1 MLSDVITHT
10 LFQVGGLP
18 QAELNQLELQFLLL
32 NNFDL
37 VISSDEMQRY
47 AETLFKYSDS
57 HAVISENEYS
67 DVSTPAPARPLQSMG
82 AIDAYGGSVATEFTS
97 DSRPNGTFHKNLS
110 RFSGV
115 SGKPVNSSN
124 RPVPQSRGETVLT
137 RMLCGPYSAA
147 RPLVAYT
154 C

>member
-1 MLSDVITHT
+1 MLSDFVTHT

-67 DVSTPAPARPLQSMG
+67 DASTPSPARPLQSMG
-82 AIDAYGGSVATEFTS
+82 AIDAYGGSVATEGRFI
-97 DSRPNGTFHKNLS
+97 RLS
-110 RFSGV
+110 SQETCHEGQN
-115 SGKPVNSSN
+115 PSSK
-124 RPVPQSRGETVLT
+124 VGQSAMAPCVALG
-137 RMLCGPYSAA
+137 SA
-147 RPLVAYT
+147 
-154 C
+154 